1 MGQRSAIVIFLLGGG
16 LLIPAVLVMA
26 FAPLLGR
33 AAIPV
38 AVGVLAI
45 GVGFVV
51 AAQRRASRLRL
62 SEPLDESR
70 QAKVE
75 CNVLVRGGFDRV
87 CSVHRASRVSL
98 SLSPRNAA

>member
-1 MGQRSAIVIFLLGGG
+1 MGQRSAIVMFLLGGG

-38 AVGVLAI
+38 AVSVLAI

-51 AAQRRASRLRL
+51 APQRRASRLRL
-62 SEPLDESR
+62 AESLDESR
-70 QAKVE
+70 
-75 CNVLVRGGFDRV
+75 LSVRRWSAMFWFGVALIG
-87 CSVHRASRVSL
+87 C
-98 SLSPRNAA
+98 AACIALAAYPYR

>member
-1 MGQRSAIVIFLLGGG
+1 MGQRSAMVMFLLGGG
-16 LLIPAVLVMA
+16 ILIPAVLVMA

-70 QAKVE
+70 
-75 CNVLVRGGFDRV
+75 LSVRRWSAMFWFGVALIG
-87 CSVHRASRVSL
+87 C
-98 SLSPRNAA
+98 AACIAVAAYPYR